1 MSEYEKIIAELRAEN
16 LELRKNY
23 FCLLEIANE
32 EIKNLSSKLEEET
45 SK

>member
-1 MSEYEKIIAELRAEN
+1 MSENEKLIAELRAEN

-23 FCLLEIANE
+23 FSLLKIAKDN
-32 EIKNLSSKLEEET
+32 IKDLQSKLEEKS